1 MCNKKSMFVTVD
13 APEEALRWL
22 LSRLRSQPPVGLGLQ
37 VTVKAHES
45 AKCTAYYVSAPPDM

>member
-1 MCNKKSMFVTVD
+1 MSIFATVD
-13 APEEALRWL
+13 APDEALRWL
-22 LSRLRSQPPVGLGLQ
+22 LSRLRSQPPAGLGLQ